1 MSLECYGVNYKG
13 MGLWT
18 FHWQS
23 MFWGICN
30 LSMEIQKTFE
40 NKGTVSAG
48 SMNYEVLSAESS
60 LVVEEVNMQT
70 QGWGSPV
77 LCSIPH
83 LHKGTSEYF
92 LLQFFKD

>member
-1 MSLECYGVNYKG
+1 MSLESYGVKYKG

-23 MFWGICN
+23 MLWGICN

-40 NKGTVSAG
+40 NKGTVYAG

-60 LVVEEVNMQT
+60 LVVEEVNM
-70 QGWGSPV
+70 
-77 LCSIPH
+77 
-83 LHKGTSEYF
+83 
-92 LLQFFKD
+92 